1 MVDKFLKIILSI
13 VAIDQLTKWIITTV
27 TPSISI
33 LPFFSIIT
41 VKNMGA
47 GFGIMQNQVLLLIL
61 ISIAVLVG
69 IIWYRKKMQI
79 QEIIPFAL
87 ITGGLIGNLIDRIF
101 RGHVIDFLDFFIT
114 THHWP
119 AFNIADIA
127 LVVGVGLLIYQD
139 TKKK

>member
-1 MVDKFLKIILSI
+1 
-13 VAIDQLTKWIITTV
+13 
-27 TPSISI
+27 
-33 LPFFSIIT
+33 
-41 VKNMGA
+41 MGA